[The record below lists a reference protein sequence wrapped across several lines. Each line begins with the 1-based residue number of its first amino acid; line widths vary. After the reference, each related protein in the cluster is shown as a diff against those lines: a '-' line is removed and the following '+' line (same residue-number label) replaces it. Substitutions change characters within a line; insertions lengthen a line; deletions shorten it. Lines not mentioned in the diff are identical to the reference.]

1 MIAIF
6 GGRERSRRPTSD
18 RPVLVEHWHNKKR
31 QDDAADIIDRMARSI
46 KEE

>member
-1 MIAIF
+1 
-6 GGRERSRRPTSD
+6 
-18 RPVLVEHWHNKKR
+18 VLVEHWHNKKR